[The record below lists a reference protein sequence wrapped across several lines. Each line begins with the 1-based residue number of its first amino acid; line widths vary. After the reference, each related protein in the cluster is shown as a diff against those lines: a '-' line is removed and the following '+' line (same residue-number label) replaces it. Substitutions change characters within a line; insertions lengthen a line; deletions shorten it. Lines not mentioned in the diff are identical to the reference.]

1 MSYRE
6 RAEAAEAHW
15 LHPAAAR
22 SAESRGRERQ
32 EEPCPVRTAFQR
44 DRDRILHSK
53 AFRRLAR
60 KTQVFLNP
68 EGDHY
73 RTRITHTLEV
83 AQIAR
88 TMARA
93 LRLNEDLTEAAAL
106 GHDLGH
112 TPFGHAGE
120 AVLNQLVPGGFH
132 HAKQSLRVVEKL
144 ERRGQGLNLTWE
156 VRDAIVHHSK
166 GKGPILAPAGASGPG
181 TVEGMVVR
189 VADIVAYANHDLD
202 DALRAGIF
210 SLDELPEEVVRVL
223 GRTHSQRISNLVL
236 DVLRET
242 NLDRE
247 PRIRMSDEALSALSS
262 LRAFLF
268 DRLYY
273 NPVVHGQFGK
283 AKRIMEALWEL
294 FTSDPDLLFDRYWRD
309 CPEHLRSPV
318 PQAVADFLAG
328 MTDRYAIRLFQELYL
343 PRSWWV
349 F

>member
-1 MSYRE
+1 MGYRE
-6 RAEAAEAHW
+6 VVEQAEETW
-15 LHPAAAR
+15 LHPVAAR
-22 SAESRGRERQ
+22 SARSRGRQRP
-32 EEPCPVRTAFQR
+32 EEECPVRTAFQR

-68 EGDHY
+68 QGDHY

-120 AVLNQLVPGGFH
+120 AVLNELVPGGFH
-132 HAKQSLRVVEKL
+132 HAKQSLRVVERL
-144 ERRGQGLNLTWE
+144 ERHGQGLNLTWE

-166 GKGPILAPAGASGPG
+166 GKGPILAPRVGTGPG
-181 TVEGMVVR
+181 TAEGMVVR

-210 SLDELPEEVVRVL
+210 ELEDVPAE
-223 GRTHSQRISNLVL
+223 VL
-236 DVLRET
+236 DVLGRGHSERISTLVIDLLEET
-242 NLDRE
+242 DLDAE
-247 PRIRMSDEALSALSS
+247 PRIRMSDLALTALSQ
-262 LRAFLF
+262 LRAFLYE
-268 DRLYY
+268 RLYE
-273 NPVVHGQFGK
+273 NPLVHGQFGK
-283 AKRIMEALWEL
+283 AKRIMEALWEV
-294 FTSDPDLLFDRYWRD
+294 FTQDPDLLFERYWRD
-309 CPEHLRSPV
+309 CPEHLRGPV

-343 PRSWWV
+343 PKSWWV